1 MFHQYT
7 VRVPMRD
14 AVQKQLTARGVASMV
29 YYPVPMHLQPLFG
42 PLGYKRGDLPECE
55 RAADEVL
62 SLPIY
67 AELTDDQIEHV
78 VNVLGDAVSR
88 LAAPESFL
96 MTDLRDPQ
104 GRRLIS
110 LVIPVFNE
118 EDGIDQLRER
128 LGLVRAMWRETADVE
143 FVFVDDGS
151 SDNTRHALHRVFGTD
166 ALSQIAVH
174 EVNRGI
180 GAAMRT
186 GFARSRGSIVC
197 TIDADCSYGPE
208 NLQRLTVALD
218 EQDADIAV
226 ASPYHPQGIVEGV
239 PHWRLV
245 LSKSCSAFYRVV
257 APVRLHTYTSV
268 FRAYRRDVVEAVVV
282 PGRRIRISHGNAD
295 TGGRARLS
303 HHRSSDDPARPQ
315 NRANQDENTTNNSWT
330 LRLIGTTAVRR
341 IHSALKTRPRW
352 QRGTARTEPSMAHKS
367 LTSIGRTHLYL
378 QNIYNSGALTW

>member
-1 MFHQYT
+1 
-7 VRVPMRD
+7 
-14 AVQKQLTARGVASMV
+14 
-29 YYPVPMHLQPLFG
+29 
-42 PLGYKRGDLPECE
+42 
-55 RAADEVL
+55 
-62 SLPIY
+62 
-67 AELTDDQIEHV
+67 
-78 VNVLGDAVSR
+78 
-88 LAAPESFL
+88 

-104 GRRLIS
+104 DRRLIS

-128 LGLVRAMWRETADVE
+128 LGPVRAMWKDTADVE

-151 SDNTRHALHRVFGTD
+151 SDNTRHALHRVFGAD

-208 NLQRLTVALD
+208 NLHRLTVALD
-218 EQDADIAV
+218 EQGADIAV
-226 ASPYHPQGIVEGV
+226 ASPYHPQGTVEGV

-268 FRAYRRDVVEAVVV
+268 FRAYRKSVVEAVAFEEDGFVSATEMLIRAAEQGYRITEV
-282 PGRRIRISHGNAD
+282 PMTLHARKIGRTKMKILRTIRGH
-295 TGGRARLS
+295 
-303 HHRSSDDPARPQ
+303 
-315 NRANQDENTTNNSWT
+315 
-330 LRLIGTTAVRR
+330 LRLISTTSVRR
-341 IHSALKTRPRW
+341 IQSALKTGSSVATPERRP
-352 QRGTARTEPSMAHKS
+352 EPSQVS
-367 LTSIGRTHLYL
+367 QVSDLRR
-378 QNIYNSGALTW
+378 